1 VSFLLPLKIFN
12 PMRTAPAEPA
22 PPTAPATTAPWDR
35 ARIWPHALAL
45 GLYSLI
51 TLYFL
56 QPLIARF
63 FTDVPFGGDSWIFY
77 WDLWWVKKALTGLF
91 TNPFFTTYVNY
102 PGGASLNFHTLAF
115 MDGVMAIPLQWLGMS
130 LAGAY
135 NSLVLFGYI
144 FSAYGMFL
152 LADYVVKHKPA
163 AFIAGLIF
171 GFSPFHF
178 AHLNGQLN
186 FVSIQW
192 MPFYLLFMLKAADQP
207 PVSLRRWAGWRNSL
221 LAAVFLAFN
230 ALTEWTLAAF
240 LVMLTGLYLLYRL
253 YRERGQWR
261 AVLSGPV
268 LRVGLA
274 LVIFGVLTSPVLLPM
289 LAEARNNK
297 NIAYT
302 PQETVYY
309 SADLLSFVTPYEL
322 HPLLGSWSKELAAK
336 FSGNPAERT
345 TYLGISV
352 LALAALALALR
363 LWPLL
368 RARFRPAGTHQPTAL
383 AGVGFW
389 FLSAV
394 SFAVLALGPLLV
406 IGGRDHFTVF
416 RLNILLPY
424 GLFYYLPFFSIMR
437 TPARFSLVTILA
449 LAIVAAFGFKGLWGL
464 VSAGL
469 DRFRLTAPARIWLPG
484 GLTVLVSLVILFE
497 FAPYVTTAY
506 PNVPP
511 IYNPVRQDTNPN
523 HVVLELPVRPA
534 AHFYIAQVAYNKPMI
549 GGYLAR
555 QIDNPLVDQNP
566 ALKTLALRQP
576 ATVGS
581 AGQLKEANVTYVFVN
596 WWMLDEGQTAQMQAA
611 LQQVFGR
618 PPDDFQMEP
627 DGSKVRISL
636 YILKLKYRTV

>member
-1 VSFLLPLKIFN
+1 MSFLRPLKIFN
-12 PMRTAPAEPA
+12 TAPTTPAEPA
-22 PPTAPATTAPWDR
+22 SEAVDRPAFRPDW
-35 ARIWPHALAL
+35 ARFGPHGLAL

-56 QPLIARF
+56 QPLMARF

-115 MDGVMAIPLQWLGMS
+115 LDGVLAIPLQWLGMS

-144 FSAYGMFL
+144 FAAYGMFL
-152 LADYVVKHKPA
+152 LADYLVRHKPA

-178 AHLNGQLN
+178 AHLDGQLN

-192 MPFYLLFMLKAADQP
+192 MPFYLLFMLKAADQA
-207 PVSLRRWAGWRNSL
+207 PVSLRRWAGWQNIL
-221 LAAVFLAFN
+221 IAAVFLALN

-240 LVMLTGLYLLYRL
+240 LVLLTGLYLLYRL
-253 YRERGQWR
+253 YRERGAWR
-261 AVLSGPV
+261 AAVRGPV
-268 LRVGLA
+268 LRLA
-274 LVIFGVLTSPVLLPM
+274 LVLLLFAVLTSPVLLPM
-289 LAEARNNK
+289 LAEARSNK
-297 NIAYT
+297 NLKFD
-302 PQETVYY
+302 PQETIFY
-309 SADLLSFVTPYEL
+309 SADLLSFITPYEL
-322 HPLLGSWSKELAAK
+322 HPVLGQWSSELAQK

-345 TYLGISV
+345 TYLGFTA
-352 LALAALALALR
+352 LALAALTLLLR
-363 LWPLL
+363 LWSRL
-368 RARFRPAGTHQPTAL
+368 RRQKSAPPERPENL
-383 AGVGFW
+383 AGAGFW
-389 FLSAV
+389 FISALS
-394 SFAVLALGPLLV
+394 FGLLALGPMLT
-406 IGGRDHFTVF
+406 IGGRTFFTVF

-437 TPARFSLVTILA
+437 TPARFGLMVILA
-449 LAIVAAFGFKGLWGL
+449 LAILAAFGFKGLAGLAGGRWEKRPRANAWVLGGLAGL
-464 VSAGL
+464 VSL
-469 DRFRLTAPARIWLPG
+469 L
-484 GLTVLVSLVILFE
+484 ILFE

-511 IYNPVRQDTNPN
+511 IYQPVRVDTNPN
-523 HVVLELPVRPA
+523 HAVLELPWRPA
-534 AHFYIAQVAYNKPMI
+534 SHFYIAQVAYNKPMI

-555 QIDNPLVDQNP
+555 QVDNPLVDQNP
-566 ALKTLALRQP
+566 ALKTLAFRQP
-576 ATVGS
+576 PTSGRAD
-581 AGQLKEANVTYVFVN
+581 QLKQANVYYVFVN

-611 LQQVFGR
+611 LKQVFGR
-618 PPDDFQMEP
+618 FPDDEEMEP

-636 YILKLKYRTV
+636 YIIK